1 MFLSILNWCKKNS
14 VPPGH
19 KSGRASCPG
28 IVYSI
33 LKIPGIVAGLI
44 FPKKPEKNFVLC
56 CEQGDIKSVRELPA
70 TPEQLSQGM
79 SAAIDKGQQNIVECL
94 IQKGYTPTQDNLA
107 TACKNNRCEIAEM
120 IIAAGRKLSPPM
132 PITAGLR
139 VATSN
144 NIIRMLYRYEQGSE
158 NL

>member
-1 MFLSILNWCKKNS
+1 MFLSLFGWCKKNS

-28 IVYSI
+28 IV
-33 LKIPGIVAGLI
+33 GALI
-44 FPKKPEKNFVLC
+44 SWVKSLFSPKKPEKNFVLC
-56 CEQGDIKSVRELPA
+56 CEQGDIKSVREISA
-70 TPEQLSQGM
+70 SSEQLSQGM
-79 SAAIDKGQQNIVECL
+79 NAAIDKGQQNIVECL

-139 VATSN
+139 AATSN